1 MPAMTV
7 ARKIPKTDDEIYQE
21 LLDALSQIDFGV
33 KGFNE
38 GVRSAYMGV
47 AVELRKLLCDKRPL
61 VNRILEKPAYHPLWH
76 DVNEEQQPGWNLP
89 FFTGSFITYDAD
101 VFDLNR
107 PRIPLDVWLVQ
118 GIARQPGHVIT
129 IKELIRSVADKQAAH
144 ADDDWNTS
152 LVLARSVRS
161 SAGINLGVGT
171 GFHQP
176 YICAIGAYVSFDT
189 RRQIA
194 IEFGT

>member
-1 MPAMTV
+1 MHGLRGCRGLSANAVEMRSASAGGCLLWRGT
-7 ARKIPKTDDEIYQE
+7 KIPKTDDEIYQE

-107 PRIPLDVWLVQ
+107 PGVFHLTSGSSRASQ
-118 GIARQPGHVIT
+118 G
-129 IKELIRSVADKQAAH
+129 SQA
-144 ADDDWNTS
+144 T
-152 LVLARSVRS
+152 
-161 SAGINLGVGT
+161 
-171 GFHQP
+171 
-176 YICAIGAYVSFDT
+176 
-189 RRQIA
+189 
-194 IEFGT
+194 